1 MIRTEFES
9 AYASSVA
16 TAVAY
21 EMNKRFSPVLS
32 EQMEYFSNAAKTG
45 MYCNH
50 GCEFSARL
58 SALFDRQPS
67 ADKISALKGDIE
79 DVKQVP
85 NQA

>member
-1 MIRTEFES
+1 MCMIRTEFES

-45 MYCNH
+45 
-50 GCEFSARL
+50 
-58 SALFDRQPS
+58 
-67 ADKISALKGDIE
+67 
-79 DVKQVP
+79 V
-85 NQA
+85 